1 MKRKEKPKYSVWK
14 PLGFMLKHAWHR
26 RKSILW
32 LLLLLVVIETAIH
45 LTELFV
51 VPVVLSKV
59 EQLVPISQLLGTIGV
74 FAGLLI
80 LLRGLKGYLDQNVV
94 FGRSDLRMQ
103 ILADLND
110 KSCTIS
116 YPESQSVE
124 TLKLYADA
132 ASQGWGN
139 DMATEHIWITLQSL
153 LVNMVGFV
161 IYLRLMSDLNP
172 MLLAVVAVTTALGF
186 FVNQYLEGWSY
197 RHQEELN
204 RPLQHVLYFTGV
216 MENPKFGKDICLFG
230 LGGWISEMRKKSFR
244 LCNIYYIKS
253 EAHALAAAALDVAL
267 TFLRNGI
274 AYFYLIHLS
283 LEGTISVSAFL
294 LYFSA
299 FSGFSTWVTGLL
311 DGVRVAIKESRDISK
326 VLRYLNLPEQF
337 QFDGGA
343 EIPAA
348 DKWELK
354 LNDVSFRYPGAET
367 DLISHM
373 NLSIAP
379 GEKLAVVGLNGAG
392 KTTLVKLLCGLYD
405 PTEGQILLNGTDI
418 RTFDRRSYYKLF
430 SAVFQDF
437 SLLDLTVS
445 EAVAQTWEKIDMDKV
460 RDAIEK
466 AGLTETVQKLP
477 KGFDTHVGKRAF
489 LDGVELSG
497 GQTQRLMLA
506 RALYK
511 DGPILVL
518 DEPTAALDPL
528 AESDL
533 YRKYNDVTAGKT
545 ALFISHRLASTR
557 FCDRIIFLENGAV
570 TEEGTHEELL
580 KKGGGYAHLYE
591 VQARYYQEGREFREE
606 TENHMEE
613 RI

>member
-1 MKRKEKPKYSVWK
+1 MEKKEKQKDSVWK
-14 PLGFMLKHAWHR
+14 PLGFMVHYAWQR
-26 RKSILW
+26 QKSILF
-32 LLLLLVVIETAIH
+32 LLLLLVVFETAIY

-59 EQLVPISQLLGTIGV
+59 EQLAPLSRLLGTIGV

-80 LLRGLKGYLDQNVV
+80 LLRGIKGYLDQNIV
-94 FGRSDLRMQ
+94 FGRANLRMQ

-124 TLKLYADA
+124 TLRLYAEA

-139 DMATEHIWITLQSL
+139 DMATEHIWTTIQSL
-153 LVNMVGFV
+153 LVNLIGFV
-161 IYLRLMSDLNP
+161 IYLGLMSNLNP
-172 MLLAVVAVTTALGF
+172 LLLAVVAATTALGF
-186 FVNQYLEGWSY
+186 AVNQYLEGWGY
-197 RHQEELN
+197 RHREELN
-204 RPLQHVLYFTGV
+204 RPMQHMLYFTDV
-216 MENPKFGKDICLFG
+216 KENPKFGKDIRLFG
-230 LGGWISEMRKKSFR
+230 LAGWISEMSRKSLQ
-244 LCNIYYIKS
+244 LCKLYYIKS
-253 EAHALAAAALDVAL
+253 EAHALAAAAVDVAL

-274 AYFYLIHLS
+274 AYFYLIHLA
-283 LEGTISVSAFL
+283 LEGTISVSSFL

-299 FSGFSTWVTGLL
+299 FSGFSTWITGLL
-311 DGVRVAIKESRDISK
+311 GGVRTVIKESRDISK
-326 VLRYLNLPEQF
+326 VLGYLNLPEQF

-348 DKWELK
+348 KSWELK
-354 LNDVSFRYPGAET
+354 LNNVSFRYPGADTEI
-367 DLISHM
+367 ISHM
-373 NLSIAP
+373 NLTIAS

-405 PTEGQILLNGTDI
+405 PTEGQVLLNGTDI

-460 RDAIEK
+460 RNSIEK
-466 AGLTETVQKLP
+466 AGLTETVEALP
-477 KGFDTHVGKRAF
+477 KGFDTHIGKRAF

-511 DGPILVL
+511 DGPILIL

-533 YRKYNDVTAGKT
+533 YQKYNDMTAGKT
-545 ALFISHRLASTR
+545 SLFISHRLASTR
-557 FCDRIIFLENGAV
+557 FCDRILFLENGAV

-580 KKGGGYAHLYE
+580 NMGGGYAHLYE
-591 VQARYYQEGREFREE
+591 VQARYYQEGRDFRE
-606 TENHMEE
+606 
-613 RI
+613 